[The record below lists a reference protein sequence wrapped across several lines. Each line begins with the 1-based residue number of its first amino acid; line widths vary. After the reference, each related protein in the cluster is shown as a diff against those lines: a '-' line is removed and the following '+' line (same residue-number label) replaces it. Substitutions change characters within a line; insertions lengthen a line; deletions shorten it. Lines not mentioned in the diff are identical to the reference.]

1 MTVIGLPKSKKA
13 KKGLLPFSKVR
24 AEEKDRILLECFV
37 RHSVANKAVKSGYLI
52 SAEEVESNIHKTPHM
67 IRDKENVDL
76 PRIEKYFMENCSQCK

>member
-1 MTVIGLPKSKKA
+1 MSLSKKA

-52 SAEEVESNIHKTPHM
+52 SAEEVESNIHKIPDIT
-67 IRDKENVDL
+67 RDKENVDL
-76 PRIEKYFMENCSQCK
+76 TKDREVF